1 MTDLHLNFL
10 KPLALKAFYAKVA
23 AERPDALLVT
33 GDTAEADTLAG
44 FLGDLAAI
52 APVYFVLGNHDF
64 YRSTIREVRDRVRGL
79 GARLTWLPP
88 RGPIKLTERVTMIGV
103 DGWADARC
111 GDLASKVQLSDWQ
124 LIGDLKNQDVKARIK
139 ALQDLGASEGRN
151 LRIALE
157 RAPAGVELLVL
168 THVPPFPEACV
179 YDGKMSDPPWLPWFT
194 CIATGEALLAH
205 ARANPGTKMTV
216 LCGHS
221 HGIGTYTPLPNLEV
235 RTGGWP
241 AGVEGYGNPVVQQ
254 TFEL

>member
-10 KPLALKAFYAKVA
+10 RPLALKAFYGKVA

-33 GDTAEADTLAG
+33 GDTAEGDTIEKFLAE
-44 FLGDLAAI
+44 LAKI

-64 YRSTIREVRDRVRGL
+64 YRSTIRDVRDRVRNV
-79 GARLTWLPP
+79 ARTTWLPP
-88 RGPIKLTERVTMIGV
+88 KGPIKLTDKVVMIGV
-103 DGWADARC
+103 DGWGDARC
-111 GDLASKVQLSDWQ
+111 GDLASKVALSDWQ
-124 LIGDLKNQDVKARIK
+124 LIGDLKMSDVKQRIK

-157 RAPAGVELLVL
+157 RAPASPELLVL

-179 YDGKMSDPPWLPWFT
+179 YDGKISDPPWLPWFT
-194 CIATGEALLAH
+194 CIATGDALLAH
-205 ARANPGTKMTV
+205 AKANPNTKMTV

-221 HGIGTYTPLPNLEV
+221 HGLGTYSPLPNLEV

-241 AGVEGYGNPVVQQ
+241 PGVEGYGNPIVQQ